1 MNTLVIDV
9 GTSSMRGI
17 VFDDRGER
25 IARSRCEY
33 RPTYGDN
40 GVAEQPAESFLLA
53 FRSNVANVVKETTER
68 GSSIDL
74 LAVTSQRSSITAID
88 EKGEA
93 LLPFIMWQDARNQS
107 LVERL
112 AESNDVIFERS
123 GTLVNTVFSGAK
135 MAWIESELP
144 DVAAHARRYATIP
157 ELLIHEACGVWA
169 IDQTYASRSNLMNIR
184 RLDWDDEL
192 LGIFGVPRDK
202 LSPICRPGTM
212 IGSVTPEFAAA
223 TGLAAGIPVVSS
235 GGDQQCGSVGQGIVE
250 PGEVSVVCGTG
261 AFVQTLVKEVP
272 DNLEPAVICNASS
285 LDGLY
290 TFEASVPTC
299 CSAFDWFRREFCPDL
314 SFEQIGEIVE
324 QKHGLCDPLV
334 FLPYFQGRGTPNW
347 DSEAKAAVCGITLS
361 TSRGDLLYS
370 LLAGVFAEVGENLD
384 NLSRY
389 VGIDKGV
396 ISGGLT
402 QTSSINQL
410 QADMYGIPLSCSND
424 PESTALGALVVA
436 LAGQGIADPKETLA
450 LFSSTDGETVYQP
463 NREKHAALQ
472 GLKLRNN
479 ELYRSLK
486 TARTNK

>member
-9 GTSSMRGI
+9 GTSSMKGI
-17 VFDDRGER
+17 VFDDCGER
-25 IARSRCEY
+25 IARSRFEY
-33 RPTYGDN
+33 RPTYRDS
-40 GVAEQPAESFLLA
+40 GVVEQSAESFLSAL
-53 FRSNVANVVKETTER
+53 RSNVANVVKETTAQD
-68 GSSIDL
+68 SSIDL
-74 LAVTSQRSSITAID
+74 LTITSQRSSITAID
-88 EKGEA
+88 ERGEA
-93 LLPFIMWQDARNQS
+93 LLPFIMWQDTRNQS
-107 LVERL
+107 LVEQL
-112 AESNDVIFERS
+112 AKSNDAIFERS

-135 MAWIESELP
+135 MAWIENELP
-144 DVAAHARRYATIP
+144 DVAARTRRYATIP
-157 ELLIHEACGVWA
+157 ELLIHEVCGVWA

-184 RLDWDDEL
+184 TLDWDEEL
-192 LGIFGVPRDK
+192 LGIFGVSRDK
-202 LSPICRPGTM
+202 LSPICRPGTKV
-212 IGSVTPEFAAA
+212 GSLTPEFAAV
-223 TGLAAGIPVVSS
+223 TGLTVGTPVVSS
-235 GGDQQCGSVGQGIVE
+235 GGDQQCGSVGQGVVE
-250 PGEVSVVCGTG
+250 PGQVSVVCGTG

-272 DNLEPAVICNASS
+272 DNLEPLVICNASS

-290 TFEASVPTC
+290 TLEASVPTC

-324 QKHGLCDPLV
+324 QKHSECDPLV

-347 DSEAKAAVCGITLS
+347 DSEAKAAVSGITLS

-389 VGIDKGV
+389 VEINKGV

-402 QTSSINQL
+402 QTPSINQL

-436 LAGQGIADPKETLA
+436 LAGQGIAGPKETLA
-450 LFSSTDGETVYQP
+450 LFSSTDGGTVYPP
-463 NREKHAALQ
+463 NQEKHTVLQ
-472 GLKLRNN
+472 ELKQRNN
-479 ELYRSLK
+479 EVYRSLK

>member
-33 RPTYGDN
+33 RPTYRGS
-40 GVAEQPAESFLLA
+40 GVVEQPAESFISAL
-53 FRSNVANVVKETTER
+53 RSNVANAVKEMAER

-74 LAVTSQRSSITAID
+74 LTITSQRSSITAID
-88 EKGEA
+88 ERGEV
-93 LLPFIMWQDARNQS
+93 LLPFIMWQDTRNQP
-107 LVERL
+107 LVEQL
-112 AESNDVIFERS
+112 SKSNDAIFERS

-135 MAWIESELP
+135 MAWIEKELP

-157 ELLIHEACGVWA
+157 ELLIHEMCGVWA
-169 IDQTYASRSNLMNIR
+169 IDLTYASRSNLMNIR
-184 RLDWDDEL
+184 TLDWDDEL
-192 LGIFGVPRDK
+192 LGIFGVSRDK
-202 LSPICRPGTM
+202 LSPICRTGTKV
-212 IGSVTPEFAAA
+212 GSVTPEFAAE

-235 GGDQQCGSVGQGIVE
+235 GGDQQCGSVGQGVVE
-250 PGEVSVVCGTG
+250 PGQVSVVCGTG
-261 AFVQTLVKEVP
+261 AFVQTLVKEAP
-272 DNLEPAVICNASS
+272 DNLEPTVICNASS
-285 LDGLY
+285 LGGLY
-290 TFEASVPTC
+290 TLEASVPTC

-314 SFEQIGEIVE
+314 SFDQIGEIVE
-324 QKHGLCDPLV
+324 HEHAECDPLV

-347 DSEAKAAVCGITLS
+347 DSEAKAAVSGITLS

-389 VGIDKGV
+389 VGMNKGV

-424 PESTALGALVVA
+424 PESTAVGALIVA
-436 LAGQGIADPKETLA
+436 LAGQGIASPKETLA
-450 LFSSTDGETVYQP
+450 LFSFADGETVYQP
-463 NREKHAALQ
+463 NREKHAVLQ
-472 GLKLRNN
+472 ELKQRNN

-486 TARTNK
+486 TASAKK